1 VQPAEPLP
9 AIGNRHRT
17 PLYRLLFGIDVRR
30 VADAER
36 ALAAVSEPLRV
47 AGAEGELSFGIL
59 RRLVTEPDAYGEVTI
74 LVGVRSG
81 SPAVLVTMTGP
92 HPALIVGFTQEQHV
106 GFSDLVAAMLETGR
120 RPTGVNGARRW
131 SEPYA
136 RAWCDVAGA
145 TAEVHREV
153 RAFELRAVQEP
164 RMPAGRFRSAASADS
179 EVLAGWFAAF
189 GADIR
194 ERITDE
200 EAARIVA
207 RLESGND
214 LAVWEVG
221 GAIVSMA
228 AVSRRTPWSSC
239 IGFAYTPPELRRRGF
254 ASAVVA
260 ELSQRELDAGQRWCS
275 LFTDLTNPTSNH
287 IYAELGYE
295 PRCDFRQFTLSWP

>member
-1 VQPAEPLP
+1 M
-9 AIGNRHRT
+9 
-17 PLYRLLFGIDVRR
+17 DVRR

-36 ALAAVSEPLRV
+36 ALAEVSEPLRC

-74 LVGVRSG
+74 LLGMRSG
-81 SPAVLVTMTGP
+81 SPAALVTMTGP
-92 HPALIVGFTQEQHV
+92 HPALIVGFTDVAHV
-106 GFSDLVAAMLETGR
+106 GFADLVAAMLETGR

-136 RAWCDVAGA
+136 QAWSDVAGA
-145 TAEVHREV
+145 TAEVYREV
-153 RAFELRAVQEP
+153 RAFELRTLRRP
-164 RMPAGRFRSAASADS
+164 PMPDGGMRSAVNADR
-179 EVLAGWFAAF
+179 ELLAGWFVAF
-189 GADIR
+189 GSDIR

-214 LAVWEVG
+214 LAVWDLD
-221 GAIVSMA
+221 GAVVSMA
-228 AVSRRTPWSSC
+228 AVTRRTPWSSC
-239 IGFAYTPPELRRRGF
+239 IGFAYTPPQLRRRGF

-260 ELSQRELDAGQRWCS
+260 ELSQRELAAGQSWCS
-275 LFTDLTNPTSNH
+275 LFTDVANPTSNH

-295 PRCDFRQFTLSWP
+295 PKCDFRQFALTWP

>member
-1 VQPAEPLP
+1 MAHHS
-9 AIGNRHRT
+9 IGYVFR
-17 PLYRLLFGIDVRR
+17 IDVRR

-36 ALAAVSEPLRV
+36 TLAEVSEPLRL

-59 RRLVTEPDAYGEVTI
+59 RRLLSEPDAYGEATI
-74 LVGVRSG
+74 LLGMRSG

-92 HPALIVGFTQEQHV
+92 HPALIVGFTDVEHV

-136 RAWCDVAGA
+136 RAWSDVTGA
-145 TAEVHREV
+145 TAEVHRQV
-153 RAFELRAVQEP
+153 RAFELRTLRRP
-164 RMPAGRFRSAASADS
+164 RLPAGRFRPAVSADG
-179 EVLAGWFAAF
+179 ELLAGWFVAF

-194 ERITDE
+194 ERITGE

-214 LAVWEVG
+214 LAVWELD
-221 GAIVSMA
+221 GAMVSMA
-228 AVSRRTPWSSC
+228 AVTRRTPWSSC

-254 ASAVVA
+254 ASGVVA

-275 LFTDLTNPTSNH
+275 LFTDVANPTSNH

-295 PRCDFRQFTLSWP
+295 PKCDFRQFTLSWP